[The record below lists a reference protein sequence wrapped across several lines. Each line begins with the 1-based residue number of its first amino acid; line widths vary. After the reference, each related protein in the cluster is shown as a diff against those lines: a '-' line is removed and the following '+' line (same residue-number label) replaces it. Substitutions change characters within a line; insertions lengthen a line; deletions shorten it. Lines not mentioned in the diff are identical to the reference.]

1 MLGSMSVWDG
11 LKTRTQGWIKSASG
25 HAWVVPIER
34 DHWQTKE
41 EFRRRQWVTAATT
54 VVGTPLLRKALNQK
68 PGSRAFYAHTVL
80 LASVWAGGAFA
91 SGPLHAGW
99 SSTRVPDK
107 KARPVV
113 RPMAIGAGAVGA
125 FALIAAAV
133 APYAVF
139 RRPMLK
145 VLNHARFGS
154 LPVVVPLTI
163 ITGVGEELFF
173 RGALYAGTKNPHQIL
188 VTTTVYAVITA
199 VTGNPMLVLAAA
211 ALGVLVGI
219 ERRTTGGVQ
228 GPIVIHMTWS
238 TGMLLV
244 LPAIIEKR
252 R

>member
-1 MLGSMSVWDG
+1 MSALADV
-11 LKTRTQGWIKSASG
+11 KTRTRRLLERANEHS
-25 HAWVVPIER
+25 WVMPIER
-34 DHWQTKE
+34 NHWQTE
-41 EFRRRQWVTAATT
+41 AEFRRRRWVTAATV

-68 PGSRAFYAHTVL
+68 PGSRSFYLHTIA
-80 LASVWAGGAFA
+80 LASVWGGGAFA

-113 RPMAIGAGAVGA
+113 RPMTIGSVAVAG
-125 FALIAAAV
+125 FAGIAAVV
-133 APYAVF
+133 APHAVF

-145 VLNHARFGS
+145 VLDHARFGS
-154 LPVVVPLTI
+154 LPVVIPLTI

-173 RGALYAGTKNPHQIL
+173 RGALYAGTRNPHQIL
-188 VTTTVYAVITA
+188 VTTVAYAAITA
-199 VTGNPMLVLAAA
+199 ATGNPMLVLAAG

-244 LPAIIEKR
+244 LPPIIEAR

>member
-1 MLGSMSVWDG
+1 MSVWDG
-11 LKTRTQGWIKSASG
+11 LKTRTQGWIKSASK
-25 HAWVVPIER
+25 HSWVVPMER

-41 EFRRRQWVTAATT
+41 EFRRRQWVTAATM

-68 PGSRAFYAHTVL
+68 PGSRAFYTHTIA

-113 RPMAIGAGAVGA
+113 RPMAIGTGAVGA

-163 ITGVGEELFF
+163 LTGVGEELFF
-173 RGALYAGTKNPHQIL
+173 RGALYAGTTNPHQIL

-244 LPAIIEKR
+244 LPPIIEKR